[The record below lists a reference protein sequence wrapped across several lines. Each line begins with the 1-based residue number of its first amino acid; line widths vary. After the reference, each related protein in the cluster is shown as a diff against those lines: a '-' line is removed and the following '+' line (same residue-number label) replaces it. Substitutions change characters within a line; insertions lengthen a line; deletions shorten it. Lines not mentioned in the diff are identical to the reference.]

1 MSKQSRL
8 PKAGHTSSVGYGRPP
23 ARTQFKPGQSGNPQG
38 RRKGQRNA
46 HTILEDTLNQRITI
60 REGDRT
66 RSLTKLDGVFLTM
79 VAGALKGDTKAL
91 ASLITTMRSFGMI
104 GEVPETAGPQPLT
117 ANDDAVIADFL
128 RRQIPESQ
136 QTAATDGN
144 EQSAPIEMMPPSTKA
159 KS

>member
-1 MSKQSRL
+1 
-8 PKAGHTSSVGYGRPP
+8 
-23 ARTQFKPGQSGNPQG
+23 
-38 RRKGQRNA
+38 
-46 HTILEDTLNQRITI
+46 
-60 REGDRT
+60 
-66 RSLTKLDGVFLTM
+66 

-104 GEVPETAGPQPLT
+104 GEVPETAGAQPLT

-136 QTAATDGN
+136 QTAAADGN
-144 EQSAPIEMMPPSTKA
+144 EQSAPIEMIPPSTKA

>member
-8 PKAGHTSSVGYGRPP
+8 PKAGQTSSVGYGRPP
-23 ARTQFKPGQSGNPQG
+23 AHTQFKPGQSGNPKG

-104 GEVPETAGPQPLT
+104 GEVPEATDAQPFT
-117 ANDDAVIADFL
+117 TNDDAVLADFL
-128 RRQIPESQ
+128 RRQTPQPQRTE
-136 QTAATDGN
+136 ANDGN
-144 EQSAPIEMMPPSTKA
+144 EQSAPIETTPPSTKA

>member
-1 MSKQSRL
+1 
-8 PKAGHTSSVGYGRPP
+8 
-23 ARTQFKPGQSGNPQG
+23 
-38 RRKGQRNA
+38 
-46 HTILEDTLNQRITI
+46 
-60 REGDRT
+60 
-66 RSLTKLDGVFLTM
+66 VFLTM

-144 EQSAPIEMMPPSTKA
+144 EQPAPIEMIPPSTKA

>member
-79 VAGALKGDTKAL
+79 VAGALKGTPRHWL
-91 ASLITTMRSFGMI
+91 H
-104 GEVPETAGPQPLT
+104 
-117 ANDDAVIADFL
+117 
-128 RRQIPESQ
+128 
-136 QTAATDGN
+136 
-144 EQSAPIEMMPPSTKA
+144 
-159 KS
+159 